1 MSMKDSIADVA
12 EKSRQQLESRPD
24 FGEAFKKYSE
34 PQRTDSG
41 IQLSTDDTFDV
52 PIDQVMPDPHQPR
65 KVFNEEKLQEL
76 ADSIKDLGIEQ
87 PIIVVKTDVPSQY
100 QIVTGERRWRA
111 AKLAD
116 RETVPCIVKNEKT
129 DAATTLRRQLIEN
142 IQRADLEPVEAA
154 RSIRVYMTE
163 AGITS
168 NSELAKKLS
177 KPRTWVVELL
187 GILKIPDDLL
197 TRVEEQSAT
206 GKPVGK
212 STLIDI
218 SKADPA
224 EYPLLVDK
232 AITSDSPLKSVRKN
246 RASAKTNTGRAYFRR
261 VIQSGKKK
269 ITLEMRNL
277 APDEGSDELVAK
289 VLSQAARDLRKQ
301 IKERD
306 SK

>member
-1 MSMKDSIADVA
+1 MSKKDSIADVA
-12 EKSRQQLESRPD
+12 EKSRQQLESRPA
-24 FGEAFKKYSE
+24 FGEAFKKYSD

-65 KVFNEEKLQEL
+65 KVFNEDKLQEL

-87 PIIVVKTDVPSQY
+87 PIIVVKTDSPGQY

-111 AKLAD
+111 AALAG
-116 RETVPCIVKNEKT
+116 RKTVPCIVKNEKT
-129 DAATTLRRQLIEN
+129 DPATTLRRQLIEN
-142 IQRADLEPVEAA
+142 IQRADLEPIEAA
-154 RSIRVYMTE
+154 RSLRVYMTE

-168 NSELAKKLS
+168 NSELARKLS

-187 GILKIPDDLL
+187 KILEIPDDLL
-197 TRVEEQSAT
+197 VRVEEQSAI
-206 GKPVGK
+206 GKPIGK
-212 STLIDI
+212 STLIEI
-218 SKADPA
+218 SKSDPTQ
-224 EYPLLVDK
+224 YLSLIDD
-232 AITSDSPLKSVRKN
+232 AITSDSPLKLVRKN
-246 RASAKTNTGRAYFRR
+246 RASAKTNTGRPYFRR

-269 ITLEMRNL
+269 ITLEMRDL
-277 APDEGSDELVAK
+277 APDEGSDELVAN

-306 SK
+306 SE